1 MTRVQPRSGDRRARP
16 VAVAT
21 AWVAVLGALA
31 AAVARAAALAPTRRG
46 VLVTLLAGLVGATT
60 GAGLLPA
67 ARRPGGE
74 RALTLTGAAIPA
86 WGAGQ
91 LPVAPALASAGQL
104 VFPTTS

>member
-21 AWVAVLGALA
+21 VSVAVLGALA
-31 AAVARAAALAPTRRG
+31 AAVARAAALAPTRPG

-60 GAGLLPA
+60 GAGLLLA
-67 ARRPGGE
+67 ARRRGGE
-74 RALTLTGAAIPA
+74 LALTLMGAAILA

-91 LPVAPALASAGQL
+91 LLVAHALASAGHL
-104 VFPTTS
+104 VFP